1 MSDPIT
7 DLATMIVHVA
17 ELRAALPPVSDPK
30 DDWSSWR
37 ASHTRHREAVTAA
50 VNELRQ
56 KHGARIHMTGSHSRM
71 ALLGVRASSTAG
83 GAAMLDNWLAN
94 AREHMQK
101 MAEAG
106 A

>member
-7 DLATMIVHVA
+7 DLAAMITRVKK
-17 ELRAALPPVSDPK
+17 LRAALPPVSDPK

-37 ASHTRHREAVTAA
+37 ASHTKHREAVAKTM
-50 VNELRQ
+50 NELRRM
-56 KHGARIHMTGSHSRM
+56 HGARIHVTPSHSRM

-83 GAAMLDNWLAN
+83 GGAMLDNWLAN